1 MTQALEALAEQI
13 SARFGGK
20 LARIASRC
28 DELTFEVAPEAP
40 CIKCNG
46 PAVVTAWFAKA
57 Y

>member
-1 MTQALEALAEQI
+1 
-13 SARFGGK
+13 
-20 LARIASRC
+20 
-28 DELTFEVAPEAP
+28 VAPQAP